1 MRSKIVKQILKKEV
15 LDILRD
21 KKTIFMMIILP
32 IILYPIMMV
41 GMTQIMSMSMNSMEK
56 ENINIAFNKNPDKA
70 LISVIDEANKER
82 SKDNSEIGKIE
93 LKTTDDY
100 KKDLID
106 GNIDAYIKVSDKNE
120 GLDFNIY
127 IYSSKNSSGIAQ
139 EEVEKILNTY
149 KKELVEEKV
158 KERGLDVK
166 STLEPIDYKTVDV
179 AKNEEVAGHLLGQVL
194 PFVLIIGLLMGA
206 IYPAIDV
213 MAGEKERGT
222 LETLFTLPIT
232 NLELV
237 MGKYLA
243 VSLCAVVSAILN
255 ILSIFITMAFL
266 LATQGMVSEM
276 GMINIDYSQMVL
288 PGIVTLICV
297 CLFAMVVSAISM
309 CVCSLAKSFKDAQN
323 YITPVTLFVMIP
335 SYVSM
340 VPTIEL
346 DSFTA
351 TIPVVN
357 ISLLIKSVLTFNSNI
372 SLIALVL
379 VSNLVFVIIS
389 VLILSKMFNSE
400 EILFGSSKTFA
411 LLEKRSNI
419 KKGTMPSIADGVTLY
434 SVGVVLLIYVGS
446 LIQLKFGTAG
456 IAATQIMIIGLPLIF
471 AWYIKSDF
479 KNAFS
484 IKLPKIHHVL
494 GGIILWSGIFIVVN
508 LISQI
513 LLYLFPQ
520 NMKVVEGLNEVL
532 KIDDSILLNLLVIAV
547 MPAICEEIFFRG
559 FVFSSFT
566 QNKEK
571 KAQIW
576 GVIFSGILFG
586 FMHIDF
592 IRVIPTSILGIALG
606 YSMYKSK
613 SIFIPMIM
621 HFLNNSVSVFAMHTT
636 KPDGAIGKL
645 NEILTINLNN
655 FELLKFIMIII
666 ASLILIFIG
675 SKLLGMNKNNKIR
688 ANNEKELI

>member
-1 MRSKIVKQILKKEV
+1 MRSKIVKQIFKKEI

-56 ENINIAFNKNPDKA
+56 ENINIAFNQNPDKT
-70 LISVIDEANKER
+70 LMSVINETNEER
-82 SKDNSEIGKIE
+82 RKSSSEIGQIE
-93 LKTTDDY
+93 LKTTNDY
-100 KKDLID
+100 KKDLKD

-120 GLDFNIY
+120 GLEFNIY
-127 IYSSKNSSGIAQ
+127 IYSSKNSSIMGQ
-139 EEVEKILNTY
+139 EEVEKVLNTY
-149 KKELVEEKV
+149 KEELVENKV
-158 KERGLDVK
+158 KESGLDVK

-179 AKNEEVAGHLLGQVL
+179 AKNEEVAGNLLGRVL
-194 PFVLIIGLLMGA
+194 PFILIIGLLMGS

-237 MGKYLA
+237 MGKYFA
-243 VSLCAVVSAILN
+243 VSLCAVASAILN
-255 ILSIFITMAFL
+255 ILSVFITMAFL

-276 GMINIDYSQMVL
+276 GMINIDYSQMIL
-288 PGIVTLICV
+288 PGIITLVCV
-297 CLFAMVVSAISM
+297 CLFAMVVSAVSM

-323 YITPVTLFVMIP
+323 YITPVTLFVMMP
-335 SYVSM
+335 SYISM

-400 EILFGSSKTFA
+400 EILFGSSKNFA

-419 KKGTMPSIADGVTLY
+419 KKGTIPSVADGVTLY
-434 SVGVVLLIYVGS
+434 AIGVVLLIYIGG

-456 IAATQIMIIGLPLIF
+456 IVGTQIMIIGLPLIF

-479 KNAFS
+479 KNTFS

-494 GGIILWSGIFIVVN
+494 GGIILWGGVFILSG

-520 NMKVVEGLNEVL
+520 NMQVVERLNEVL
-532 KIDDSILLNLLVIAV
+532 KVDDSLLLNVLVIAV
-547 MPAICEEIFFRG
+547 TPAICEEVFFRG
-559 FVFSSFT
+559 FVFRSLT
-566 QNKEK
+566 QSKEK

-576 GVIFSGILFG
+576 GVIFTGILFG

-592 IRVIPTSILGIALG
+592 IRVIPTSILGIALS
-606 YSMYKSK
+606 YSVYKSK

-621 HFLNNSVSVFAMHTT
+621 HFLNNSIAVFAMHTV
-636 KPDGAIGKL
+636 KQ
-645 NEILTINLNN
+645 EESLTISFNN
-655 FELLKFIMIII
+655 FEILIFIILIIV
-666 ASLILIFIG
+666 SLILIFIG
-675 SKLLGMNKNNKIR
+675 SKLLGMNKNNKIQ